1 MTFRAVLCSE
11 AGKNHYAN
19 CRFAFT
25 GTCTNSVSL
34 TILCYKKTHTSCN
47 ITKPGRAVQLPV
59 SHYLIPDVFE
69 TICDIKI
76 VRMLQVL
83 FVQNEGLQVHLSI
96 RLLETAYSKLTNEH
110 QTINQGSQLL
120 TVIKQ
125 H

>member
-1 MTFRAVLCSE
+1 MTFRAALRSE
-11 AGKNHYAN
+11 AGKNHY
-19 CRFAFT
+19 
-25 GTCTNSVSL
+25 
-34 TILCYKKTHTSCN
+34 TSCN